1 LITAPL
7 RRGDRGKEN
16 IVLYAVILAG
26 GRGERFWPWSR
37 KDRPKQLLP
46 ITGSKTMLEE
56 TVERILPL
64 IPEERILLVTG
75 QELAGV
81 IARECPRLR
90 KIRVVAEPKG
100 RNTAAAIGLGAILLR
115 QEDPQAVMAVLSADH
130 QITPQDRFLKALT
143 TAAHCVQ
150 EEDRLVTFGIP
161 PTRPETGY
169 GYIELGPK
177 LSCEE
182 GGAVYQVKEFKE
194 KPSRMVAQQFYLDR
208 EHLWNSGMFV
218 WKVDTIL
225 EAMAEHMPQL
235 REGLETVAG
244 APSGPRRNQAI
255 EDLYER
261 IDAVS
266 IDYGIMEKAANV
278 VVVQGDF
285 RWDDV
290 GTWSSLRRIHKP
302 DANGIVTIGD
312 GLAADSYDCILAGEG
327 PGLIATLGVSDL
339 IIVRT
344 ESCVL
349 VAHASRAQDVRQL
362 VEQLAGRPELKK
374 YQ

>member
-1 LITAPL
+1 M
-7 RRGDRGKEN
+7 
-16 IVLYAVILAG
+16 VLYAVILAG

-37 KDRPKQLLP
+37 KGRPKQLLP
-46 ITGSKTMLEE
+46 ITGTGTMLEE

-64 IPEERILLVTG
+64 IPEERILLMTG

-81 IARECPRLR
+81 IAKECPRLQN
-90 KIRVVAEPKG
+90 IRIVAEPKG
-100 RNTAAAIGLGAILLR
+100 RNTAAAIGLGAIMLR
-115 QEDPQAVMAVLSADH
+115 EEDPQAVMAVLSADH
-130 QITPQDRFLKALT
+130 QITPQEQFLKTLT
-143 TAAHCVQ
+143 TAAQCVR
-150 EEDRLVTFGIP
+150 EEDLLVTFGIP

-169 GYIELGPK
+169 GYIELGSK
-177 LSCEE
+177 LSCGK
-182 GGAVYQVKEFKE
+182 GGDVYQVKEFKE

-225 EAMAEHMPQL
+225 EAMAAHMPQL
-235 REGLETVAG
+235 SEGLEMVAG
-244 APSGPRRNQAI
+244 APLGSEREKAI
-255 EDLYER
+255 EDLYDR

-266 IDYGIMEKAANV
+266 IDYGVMEKADNV

-290 GTWSSLRRIHKP
+290 GTWSSLRRVHKP
-302 DANGIVTIGD
+302 DENGIVTIG
-312 GLAADSYDCILAGEG
+312 GSLAVDSYDCILAGEG

-344 ESCVL
+344 ERCVL
-349 VAHASRAQDVRQL
+349 VAHASRAQDVRQV
-362 VEQLAGRPELKK
+362 VEKLAGRPELKK
-374 YQ
+374 YL

>member
-1 LITAPL
+1 M
-7 RRGDRGKEN
+7 
-16 IVLYAVILAG
+16 LYAVILAG

-37 KDRPKQLLP
+37 KDHPKQLLP
-46 ITGSKTMLEE
+46 ITGAGTMLEE
-56 TVERILPL
+56 TVKRILPL
-64 IPEERILLVTG
+64 IPEERILLITG
-75 QELAGV
+75 KELAGV

-90 KIRVVAEPKG
+90 NIPIVAEPRS
-100 RNTAAAIGLGAILLR
+100 RNTAAAVGLGAILLR

-130 QITPQDRFLKALT
+130 QITPQEQFLKTLT
-143 TAAHCVQ
+143 TAAQCVQ
-150 EEDRLVTFGIP
+150 EEDWLVTFGIP

-177 LSCEE
+177 LSCGK
-182 GGAVYQVKEFKE
+182 GGTVYQVKEFKE

-218 WKVDTIL
+218 WRVDTVL
-225 EAMAEHMPQL
+225 EAMAVHMAEL
-235 REGLETVAG
+235 SEGLETVAG
-244 APSGPRRNQAI
+244 VPPGPQREKAI
-255 EDLYER
+255 EDLYGR

-266 IDYGIMEKAANV
+266 IDYGVMEKADNV
-278 VVVQGDF
+278 VVIQGDF

-302 DANGIVTIGD
+302 DENGIVTIGD
-312 GLAADSYDCILAGEG
+312 GLAVDSYDCILAGEG
-327 PGLIATLGVSDL
+327 PGLITTLGVSDL

-344 ESCVL
+344 AGCVL

-362 VEQLAGRPELKK
+362 VEQLADRPELKK
-374 YQ
+374 YL